1 MPGRLDVAD
10 DADLARRLLE
20 NDQSCLEE
28 VLRLFG
34 PGILGLMRRRFWDVL
49 REEDFEDVLSI
60 GLFRLWRS
68 RECFQPVRV
77 SLRVWLYRICENVAR
92 DVLRMGWQ
100 KARAR
105 EVSCDDALLGC
116 CERVLSS
123 QHEADGEM
131 NSVSAPSAVHHD
143 LKEILSE
150 IPDVQRAILL
160 ADAAARDGVACSQRL
175 GDELGLPASTV
186 RVYRKRALE
195 RVRREMLARGH
206 GCDDGMS

>member
-1 MPGRLDVAD
+1 
-10 DADLARRLLE
+10 
-20 NDQSCLEE
+20 
-28 VLRLFG
+28 
-34 PGILGLMRRRFWDVL
+34 MR
-49 REEDFEDVLSI
+49 
-60 GLFRLWRS
+60 
-68 RECFQPVRV
+68 
-77 SLRVWLYRICENVAR
+77 
-92 DVLRMGWQ
+92 WQ
-100 KARAR
+100 KARAL
-105 EVSCDDALLGC
+105 EVNSDDALLGC
-116 CERVLSS
+116 CERVVSS

-175 GDELGLPASTV
+175 GDELGLPAATV

>member
-1 MPGRLDVAD
+1 M
-10 DADLARRLLE
+10 
-20 NDQSCLEE
+20 
-28 VLRLFG
+28 
-34 PGILGLMRRRFWDVL
+34 
-49 REEDFEDVLSI
+49 
-60 GLFRLWRS
+60 
-68 RECFQPVRV
+68 
-77 SLRVWLYRICENVAR
+77 LRV
-92 DVLRMGWQ
+92 GWQ

-116 CERVLSS
+116 CERVITS

-131 NSVSAPSAVHHD
+131 NSESPPAAVHHD
-143 LKEILSE
+143 LKEVLSE

-160 ADAAARDGVACSQRL
+160 ADAAARDGVACSQRI

-206 GCDDGMS
+206 GCEDGLS